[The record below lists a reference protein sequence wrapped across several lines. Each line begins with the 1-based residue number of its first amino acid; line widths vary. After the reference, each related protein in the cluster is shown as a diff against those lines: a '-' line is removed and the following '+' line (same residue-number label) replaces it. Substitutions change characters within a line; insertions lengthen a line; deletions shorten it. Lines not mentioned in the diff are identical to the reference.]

1 MYVHQALLVV
11 LRLGTGTAGYLSTV
25 VRPIFCTICVI
36 KVKPVTS
43 KNKEKRIYWC
53 NCRCLDWFYR
63 GFDTC

>member
-43 KNKEKRIYWC
+43 KNKEKRIY
-53 NCRCLDWFYR
+53 
-63 GFDTC
+63 

>member
-43 KNKEKRIYWC
+43 KNKEKKNILMQLQMSGLVLQR
-53 NCRCLDWFYR
+53 F
-63 GFDTC
+63 